1 MNRTSAWNEPKSI
14 AALIVIDARAQ
25 NGFAWTSKWKE
36 FSKRCGVESAID
48 MRRGGTWIQRWR
60 VPLGFL
66 CAAIFLLLAKPT
78 RTALLAGACV
88 SLLGLAIRA
97 WAAGHIRKN
106 ATLATSGPYA
116 FTRNPLYF
124 GSFLLGLGFT
134 IASGQVVLGLLFVA
148 LFLGIYFPVMRVEAS
163 TLAELFG
170 DDYKHYAAAVP
181 LLFPRLT
188 PFRQTDSER
197 VKFDGSL
204 YLRYREYRAALGLVI
219 AWSLLLIKTYYQ

>member
-1 MNRTSAWNEPKSI
+1 
-14 AALIVIDARAQ
+14 
-25 NGFAWTSKWKE
+25 
-36 FSKRCGVESAID
+36 

-66 CAAIFLLLAKPT
+66 CAAVFLVFAKPT

-88 SLLGLAIRA
+88 SLLGLLIRA

-106 ATLATSGPYA
+106 AELATSGPYA

-170 DDYKHYAAAVP
+170 KDYEVYKRSVP
-181 LLFPRLT
+181 LFFPRLT
-188 PFRQTDSER
+188 PFRHSDARVVRFDS
-197 VKFDGSL
+197 SL
-204 YLRYREYRAALGLVI
+204 YFRYREYRAALGLVI
-219 AWSLLLIKTYYQ
+219 AWGLLLIKTYYQ